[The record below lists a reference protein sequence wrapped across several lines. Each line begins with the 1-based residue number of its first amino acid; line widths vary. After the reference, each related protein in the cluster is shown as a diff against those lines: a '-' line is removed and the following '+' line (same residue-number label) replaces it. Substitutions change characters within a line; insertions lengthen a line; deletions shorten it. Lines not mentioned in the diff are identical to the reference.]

1 MRYHWSFWSP
11 ITGKNPSHV
20 NPVGTPL
27 LFERTYSVSAGPKC
41 VTRLAWQHSH
51 WIFTWQQPIRTNNQW
66 ALMRWMKKKR
76 VVHIRNKNGRI
87 SKTTVGQ
94 GSMSKK
100 SITNDFKPLFA
111 KTCSCCAD
119 DDTSSTQSVVSGAY
133 IHSSLYRVLP
143 YFQPAQPHR
152 TSSYSASDSGSSDKS
167 CLGRG
172 HSCNQK
178 KCAGDTAR
186 CSGCILVMM
195 NLREFEAHGP
205 VSSSK
210 RDVSKI
216 VMIVKKIP
224 TTLGLTLIEAFQ
236 LFFRFKLVLFLRFF
250 KLFALAMRPPGHLP
264 GGVETSCKIPY
275 CQLQQHVRHSTR
287 WIWVNLALLDACC
300 TVLRFVAASMIMFSI
315 KAPPLQ
321 MFYAPP
327 LPLLRASVLAD
338 RGRRSGSL

>member
-11 ITGKNPSHV
+11 IKGKSPSHV

-66 ALMRWMKKKR
+66 ALMRWMKKKNEWSIWDQ
-76 VVHIRNKNGRI
+76 HFRNKNGRI

-100 SITNDFKPLFA
+100 FITNDFKPLFA

-119 DDTSSTQSVVSGAY
+119 DDTSWTQSVVSGAY

-152 TSSYSASDSGSSDKS
+152 TSSYSTSDSGSSDKS

-178 KCAGDTAR
+178 KCASDTAR

-210 RDVSKI
+210 RDVSIYKI

-250 KLFALAMRPPGHLP
+250 KLFALAMRPLGHLP
-264 GGVETSCKIPY
+264 GGVETNCKIPY
-275 CQLQQHVRHSTR
+275 CQLQQHVRHSTC
-287 WIWVNLALLDACC
+287 WIWHFLMLV
-300 TVLRFVAASMIMFSI
+300 VLRFAW
-315 KAPPLQ
+315 
-321 MFYAPP
+321 
-327 LPLLRASVLAD
+327 LPVW
-338 RGRRSGSL
+338 